1 MASIITAG
9 IGKFWNG
16 LVGGNYKIMKK
27 QNWKKLGIE
36 ELQVRYGYDKELAN
50 ILWEREYRKALR
62 TARKQGVGTDFNIS
76 REVYAS
82 TFFQGTQLF
91 EVNVDDIS
99 PKVQITPEFQG
110 QDIERAFTT
119 ARFEH
124 MAQKYEEVNTYLQAY
139 RSGNISYKAFR
150 EKVKL
155 FRDTNAEY
163 QKAGS

>member
-1 MASIITAG
+1 MG
-9 IGKFWNG
+9 
-16 LVGGNYKIMKK
+16 YRRMKR
-27 QNWKKLGIE
+27 QNWKKLGIQ

-62 TARKQGVGTDFNIS
+62 TARREGVGTDFNIS

-82 TFFQGTQLF
+82 TFYRGSQLF
-91 EVNVDDIS
+91 EVQVDDFS
-99 PKVQITPEFQG
+99 PKVNIAPEFAG

-139 RSGNISYKAFR
+139 RSGQISYKEFR
-150 EKVKL
+150 NKVKV